1 MGKISKSYLK
11 EVAERKKYQSGG
23 FTRPRDNFSVKQSN
37 IPGANNGLFSNT
49 PMRKGQL
56 IGLAHENNQPVG
68 TLGNMHNHSESPN
81 MRSVKIGNQRY
92 LYADRDIT
100 PGEELTTNYR
110 FQPELEQPED
120 FSRNMGNNRF
130 QDGGAKSPVILPQI
144 DYDLEKAP
152 KQGNFLLSDIDR
164 PFYIDDEGWKRS
176 EYRMGVN
183 VDGKETL
190 IPTVVNGTQL
200 TEDQAIQRYYDT
212 GLHMGQYNTVPESE
226 YASRMRTLKYN
237 MLEDPVRF
245 DTNYQTGGTKKPI
258 PRYVEDR
265 YGYNNTTDNTYVRPY
280 TPIAKPVSA
289 QQVKPKALQIPPT
302 PVNRYRKQVDNTV
315 YNPPVKTVRET
326 YETPG
331 QIMEEFER
339 EEAIK
344 NTLSKVD
351 GILPALDVT
360 TDIMQMFN
368 FIPFPVAQ
376 GIGKVGNVAGAAI
389 DTYQGIRALGQ
400 GDYGNAGLNL
410 GSALLPSYLQRKGY
424 LRPMNSV
431 SNYNG
436 TYRPLNYLP
445 WNNAAQRAAISPFI
459 NANRRVAGA
468 LVGETLYD
476 AGLIPNNSFSS
487 QFGGFRDNT
496 QINNVNR
503 NNLYTLDRGQFY
515 QAGGTIPKYVE
526 DRIRSRSTSD
536 ATAITP
542 VQSFP
547 KPLSVPTT
555 KTPTNLGNNYYQQA
569 NTRDETLIAP
579 VSPFPKLT
587 PAQMLQQFEDAVQA
601 EAEERQAQSLQAERE
616 AAAKTK
622 QAVED
627 WGDENA
633 TFTFPA
639 GYLQSSG
646 TTKAWKDMDWREKAY
661 VSGRNLGSWNAGN
674 WTDYVNPVAMLGSMA
689 EGLGSAPY
697 VARETDSLMPYVTGI
712 GSPLLAGALGGL
724 GTKSTGQFVNNLANP
739 LAGINLNLT
748 NKVGNALY
756 NLQESLPTGR
766 IKDNILG
773 ASKGIHDIASGRPFF
788 ETFPITK
795 KQRRAVETA
804 QDKAFEEGLEFVK
817 EWNYPRNIFT
827 LRPEVST
834 RIQNIFPEAQGLGTN
849 MQPFFKRNPIY
860 TANNVLVNSKTSFLA
875 KNPNISNEAKQYI
888 LSRRGKIGGV
898 NMGGTDESITLRN
911 HGFYYNPPSR
921 IKDVAAH
928 ELGHSMQKLGTDFGI
943 DWGQQIATSHPDYK
957 YLVANRNTPFGRYMG
972 DAMVKPVKGQFTWEA
987 SPLEPHSELMVA
999 RMNVFED
1006 LMRNSNFTPNQVMQL
1021 LQNPDDALTDIL
1033 IKRNNLDRF
1042 FEPTTSQQVK
1052 RNIVRALPVV
1062 GAGVLQQNLGQPSE
1076 TTYQMGGTIG
1086 VPRVN
1091 GQVVSSG
1098 SYPIT
1103 SVKKTRGSLKKDN
1116 KGNVKT
1122 MSNQQVKQVLK
1133 YSKQKPN
1140 KI

>member
-23 FTRPRDNFSVKQSN
+23 FTGPRDNFSVKQSN

-120 FSRNMGNNRF
+120 FSRNMGNKRF

-245 DTNYQTGGTKKPI
+245 GTNYQTGGTKKPI
-258 PRYVEDR
+258 PR
-265 YGYNNTTDNTYVRPY
+265 
-280 TPIAKPVSA
+280 
-289 QQVKPKALQIPPT
+289 
-302 PVNRYRKQVDNTV
+302 
-315 YNPPVKTVRET
+315 
-326 YETPG
+326 
-331 QIMEEFER
+331 
-339 EEAIK
+339 
-344 NTLSKVD
+344 
-351 GILPALDVT
+351 
-360 TDIMQMFN
+360 
-368 FIPFPVAQ
+368 
-376 GIGKVGNVAGAAI
+376 
-389 DTYQGIRALGQ
+389 
-400 GDYGNAGLNL
+400 
-410 GSALLPSYLQRKGY
+410 
-424 LRPMNSV
+424 
-431 SNYNG
+431 
-436 TYRPLNYLP
+436 
-445 WNNAAQRAAISPFI
+445 
-459 NANRRVAGA
+459 
-468 LVGETLYD
+468 
-476 AGLIPNNSFSS
+476 
-487 QFGGFRDNT
+487 
-496 QINNVNR
+496 
-503 NNLYTLDRGQFY
+503 
-515 QAGGTIPKYVE
+515 YVE

-547 KPLSVPTT
+547 KPLPVPTT

-587 PAQMLQQFEDAVQA
+587 PAQMFQQFEDAVQA
-601 EAEERQAQSLQAERE
+601 EAEERQVQSLQAERE

-674 WTDYVNPVAMLGSMA
+674 WTDYVNPVAMLGSWA

-712 GSPLLAGALGGL
+712 GSPLLVGALGGL

-817 EWNYPRNIFT
+817 EWNYPRNILT

-898 NMGGTDESITLRN
+898 NMGGTNESITLRN

-943 DWGQQIATSHPDYK
+943 DWGQQNWGQQIATSHPDYK